1 MLLTPY
7 HFADRWEE
15 AVFHDRPNRFTL
27 VLKSGNRRIRAYLP
41 NTGRL
46 EEYLVEG
53 SPFYIVPYVSEKFRY
68 RAVST
73 FYQGN
78 YVFLD
83 TIQMNHLVGSL
94 IGEGLLPWL
103 KDCICLNQ
111 EKSMGS
117 SRFDF
122 CVERRG
128 SPPLIIEVKTC
139 TLVHNG
145 LAMFPDAPTLR
156 ALSHLDHM
164 SRLTEEGFEAAML
177 FVIPNAG
184 ARRFMPNLHTDPD
197 FSEKVFEE
205 RHVSFRA
212 VTLKLTDP
220 VTVDPG
226 SLREIPI
233 DLDYAGRNRA
243 DSGSYLL
250 VLENS
255 IDRKIEVGR
264 LGFRNFR
271 KGYYVYVGSGLK
283 SLGARL
289 RRHRRSGKKKFW
301 HIDYVTP
308 EHFKLRR
315 TYTIRRP
322 DRIEHLMV
330 ERVRSIAQAEVAGF
344 GSSDSS
350 ASSHLFYFQTPPFR
364 SAQFID
370 IVLDFRT
377 GTE

>member
-1 MLLTPY
+1 MFLTPY
-7 HFADRWEE
+7 RVADRWEE
-15 AVFHDRPNRFTL
+15 AQFYDRPNRFTL
-27 VLKSGNRRIRAYLP
+27 VLKLGNRRIRAYLP

-46 EEYLVEG
+46 EEYLVED
-53 SPFYIVPYVSEKFRY
+53 SPFYIVPHISDKFRY

-73 FYQGN
+73 FYQDN
-78 YVFLD
+78 YVLLD

-103 KDCICLNQ
+103 KDYISIKQ
-111 EKSMGS
+111 EKGMGS

-122 CVERRG
+122 CVERKG
-128 SPPLIIEVKTC
+128 LPPLIIEAKTC
-139 TLVHNG
+139 TLAHNG
-145 LAMFPDAPTLR
+145 IAMFPDAPTLR

-164 SRLTEEGFEAAML
+164 SRLTERGFEASML

-184 ARRFMPNLHTDPD
+184 ARRFMPNFHTDPD

-205 RHVSFRA
+205 RRASFRA

-226 SLREIPI
+226 SLREISI

-243 DSGSYLL
+243 DSGSYLI

-255 IDRKIEVGR
+255 IDRKIEVGS
-264 LGFRNFR
+264 LGSRNFR

-301 HIDYVTP
+301 HIDYITP
-308 EHFKLRR
+308 EHFKLRK
-315 TYTIRRP
+315 TYAIRRP
-322 DRIEHLMV
+322 DRIEQLLV

-364 SAQFID
+364 SRQFIN